1 MGSSASEGAMWP
13 YMAVSPQESGQADFS
28 LPAIAVGVQVNLLVF
43 DRSPQSFNKDVVVAA
58 LPA

>member
-1 MGSSASEGAMWP
+1 
-13 YMAVSPQESGQADFS
+13 MAVPPEEAGQPDFS

-43 DRSPQSFNKDVVVAA
+43 DRSPQPLHQDVVVAA